1 MPKVTFI
8 IDGKERTVEFEHGK
22 LEYSHHGLAESFLDV
37 AMNLGIPLEHACGGS
52 CACTTCHVIIRKGMQ
67 NLSEMEDN
75 EADRLDTA
83 WDLTTESRLGC
94 QAIIKGD
101 VVAEL
106 PMYTRNYVQEGGAIQ
121 LGKSGREAD
130 DEASKEVR
138 P

>member
-8 IDGKERTVEFEHGK
+8 KDGKETTYEFEHGK
-22 LEYSHHGLAESFLDV
+22 LEYSHHGLPESFLDL
-37 AMNLGIPLEHACGGS
+37 AMNVGFPLEHACGGS

-67 NLSEMEDN
+67 NLSEMQDN

-94 QAIIKGD
+94 QAVIKGD

-106 PMYTRNYVQEGGAIQ
+106 PMYTRNYVQEGGGIQ
-121 LGKSGREAD
+121 LGKSDHKDEKAEA
-130 DEASKEVR
+130 R

>member
-8 IDGKERTVEFEHGK
+8 LRDGTQKTVEFEHGK
-22 LEYSHHGLAESFLDV
+22 LPYQEHGLPESFLDV

-52 CACTTCHVIIRKGMQ
+52 CACTTCHLIIKQGMQ

-83 WDLTTESRLGC
+83 WDLTTSSRLGC
-94 QAIIKGD
+94 QAVIKGD
-101 VVAEL
+101 VVAQF

-121 LGKSGREAD
+121 LGDLEKVE
-130 DEASKEVR
+130 K
-138 P
+138 